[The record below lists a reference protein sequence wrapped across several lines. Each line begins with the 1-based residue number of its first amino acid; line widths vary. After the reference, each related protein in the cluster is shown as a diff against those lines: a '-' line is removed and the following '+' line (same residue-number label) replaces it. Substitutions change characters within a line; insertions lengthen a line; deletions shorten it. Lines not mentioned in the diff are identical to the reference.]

1 MLIICVRQLNDRI
14 DIFFSPNLLD
24 ITCKSPLILDNS
36 FLIVSRSSGPS
47 FNSVKILYEA
57 KICPKIP
64 FKYSS
69 ISAKAIDNL
78 HSHSKSLGIFN
89 QINNRIL
96 LNFLSLNCQQ
106 PHVCRCKVNHV

>member
-1 MLIICVRQLNDRI
+1 MIRL
-14 DIFFSPNLLD
+14 IFFPPNLLD

-36 FLIVSRSSGPS
+36 FLIASRSSGPS

-106 PHVCRCKVNHV
+106 PHV